1 MLPALNR
8 CCPRE
13 ADEETK
19 NMKKIKNKLRIL
31 EAMQEKI
38 FDEMRLLQEEL
49 DNVQEEISFCEG
61 EIARGQLYTESELE
75 YQKLLFN
82 NLMKAGKWD

>member
-1 MLPALNR
+1 M
-8 CCPRE
+8 
-13 ADEETK
+13 T
-19 NMKKIKNKLRIL
+19 KIKNKLRIL

-38 FDEMRLLQEEL
+38 FDEMRLLREEL

-61 EIARGQLYTESELE
+61 EIAQGQLDTESELE

-82 NLMKAGKWD
+82 NMMKNGWD

>member
-1 MLPALNR
+1 M
-8 CCPRE
+8 
-13 ADEETK
+13 TS
-19 NMKKIKNKLRIL
+19 IKNKLSIL

-61 EIARGQLYTESELE
+61 EIAREQFYTESELE

>member
-1 MLPALNR
+1 MTR
-8 CCPRE
+8 
-13 ADEETK
+13 
-19 NMKKIKNKLRIL
+19 IKNKLRIL

-38 FDEMRLLQEEL
+38 FDEMRLLREEL

-61 EIARGQLYTESELE
+61 EIAQGQLNTESELE

-82 NLMKAGKWD
+82 NMMKNGWD

>member
-1 MLPALNR
+1 MTR
-8 CCPRE
+8 
-13 ADEETK
+13 
-19 NMKKIKNKLRIL
+19 IKNKLRIL

-49 DNVQEEISFCEG
+49 DNVQEEIAFCEG
-61 EIARGQLYTESELE
+61 EIAQGQLYTESELE

-82 NLMKAGKWD
+82 NMMKAGKWD